1 MQQGANRRYGGIR
14 SKHPTLAARAAL
26 EAARR
31 VSAIHPPED
40 GDEEDEDEQDDGQ
53 RPNFAE
59 RFLLG
64 TCLVSDTRASPDIIA
79 NEENTFNINDLWVS
93 AAAAQDTAVFEDED
107 EEMGDTTPGEESDG
121 ETPQPSPGI
130 DSFPPN
136 SASLRRKHKQRI
148 VSGNS
153 LRIPSRRFSGTRRF
167 STASGNV
174 PAIFANT
181 GLHSPA
187 QIQLAEEDNDPF
199 FGTPQ
204 SERRAPPL
212 GGLSVIAEGRAHAH
226 ERSPLV
232 SPTNGMGVGEKPAS
246 TWKSLPLMMI
256 VQVCLPFSSEL
267 MAVWSSS
274 TTQHDP

>member
-1 MQQGANRRYGGIR
+1 M
-14 SKHPTLAARAAL
+14 
-26 EAARR
+26 E
-31 VSAIHPPED
+31 
-40 GDEEDEDEQDDGQ
+40 
-53 RPNFAE
+53 
-59 RFLLG
+59 
-64 TCLVSDTRASPDIIA
+64 
-79 NEENTFNINDLWVS
+79 
-93 AAAAQDTAVFEDED
+93 
-107 EEMGDTTPGEESDG
+107 DTTPGNGSEDD

-174 PAIFANT
+174 PAIFSNT

-187 QIQLAEEDNDPF
+187 GIQLAEDESDPF

-212 GGLSVIAEGRAHAH
+212 GGLSVIAEGRAH

-232 SPTNGMGVGEKPAS
+232 SPTNGMGVSEKPAS

-256 VQVCLPFSSEL
+256 VQVCFIYKNEL
-267 MAVWSSS
+267 KAVRSSS
-274 TTQHDP
+274 TTQHDTRPALPLFSRHVSVPPPTLSLS

>member
-1 MQQGANRRYGGIR
+1 M
-14 SKHPTLAARAAL
+14 
-26 EAARR
+26 E
-31 VSAIHPPED
+31 
-40 GDEEDEDEQDDGQ
+40 
-53 RPNFAE
+53 
-59 RFLLG
+59 
-64 TCLVSDTRASPDIIA
+64 
-79 NEENTFNINDLWVS
+79 
-93 AAAAQDTAVFEDED
+93 
-107 EEMGDTTPGEESDG
+107 DTTPGNGSDDD

-136 SASLRRKHKQRI
+136 SASQRRKHKQRI

-174 PAIFANT
+174 PAIFSNT

-187 QIQLAEEDNDPF
+187 GIQLAEDESDPF

-212 GGLSVIAEGRAHAH
+212 GGLSVISEGRAH

-232 SPTNGMGVGEKPAS
+232 SPTNGMGVSEKPAS

-256 VQVCLPFSSEL
+256 VQVCFIYKKEL
-267 MAVWSSS
+267 MLVRSSS
-274 TTQHDP
+274 TSQYDTRPALPLFPRHVSVPLLLLSLS